1 MLPEFIFHH
10 LGVVT
15 HSIAATAAH
24 YVRAGYRQSPVV
36 CDPVQQVNISFLT
49 RADAPMIELIEPL
62 DEKSSVQKV
71 LKKSGVTPYH
81 FCYQVP
87 DIDQACEQLQA
98 LGYILLFRPVE
109 AEAFDQKCVSYLY
122 HPEVGFIELL
132 QA

>member
-15 HSIAATAAH
+15 NSIAATAAH
-24 YVRAGYRQSPVV
+24 YVRAGYVQSPVV
-36 CDPVQQVNISFLT
+36 CDPVQQVYISFLT
-49 RADAPMIELIEPL
+49 KDQAPEIELIEPI
-62 DEKSSVQKV
+62 DEHSSVQKV

-81 FCYQVP
+81 ICYQVP
-87 DIDQACEQLQA
+87 DIDLACEQLQE

>member
-15 HSIAATAAH
+15 NSITATAAH
-24 YVRAGYRQSPVV
+24 YVRGGYTQSPIV
-36 CDPVQQVNISFLT
+36 CDPVQQVYISFLSKQ
-49 RADAPMIELIEPL
+49 DAPMIELIEPV
-62 DEKSSVQKV
+62 DERSSVQKV

-81 FCYQVP
+81 SCYQVP
-87 DIDQACEQLQA
+87 DIELACQQLQD